1 MACLLTVEFC
11 FAIVSVGLFRDVWN
25 FILSIALST
34 TNFGCLFVV
43 FSDILLKVPKE
54 RSSCSGTIDFRQNS
68 RAFSGHELLYYGND
82 FRKMFLWL
90 TSVDSLLLTCKE
102 VQIQNISCKAE
113 EVDWESECHNQSNR
127 W

>member
-1 MACLLTVEFC
+1 MSSVDCSTVRFFAGSNLACLLTVEFC

-54 RSSCSGTIDFRQNS
+54 RSSCSGTIDFIQNS
-68 RAFSGHELLYYGND
+68 RAVSG
-82 FRKMFLWL
+82 
-90 TSVDSLLLTCKE
+90 T
-102 VQIQNISCKAE
+102 
-113 EVDWESECHNQSNR
+113 
-127 W
+127 